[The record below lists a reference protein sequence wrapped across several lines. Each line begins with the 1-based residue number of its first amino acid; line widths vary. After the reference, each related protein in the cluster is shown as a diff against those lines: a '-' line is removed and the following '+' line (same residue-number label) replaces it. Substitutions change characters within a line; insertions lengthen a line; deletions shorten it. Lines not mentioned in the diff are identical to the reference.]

1 MLEDKILA
9 NMKRAMAYAEKEMD
23 EQEIL
28 FKTFF
33 GILKK
38 CSFPKGIYC
47 YNRIKTCGIK

>member
-1 MLEDKILA
+1 MKI
-9 NMKRAMAYAEKEMD
+9 AMVYAEKEMD

-47 YNRIKTCGIK
+47 YNRIKICGIK